1 MPALVTEPH
10 DFRHVFEQTYPQM
23 VAYAR
28 RRTATDADADD
39 VVAEVYTTAWRR
51 WSELDADREPLPWL
65 YAVAG
70 NVLRNHWRSA
80 RRRLRLV
87 DHIEAQPQ
95 PSSPPN
101 PADRQAAE
109 LREALEQLA
118 DEDRDVL
125 TLMAWEGLS
134 HAEIGEV
141 LGCSANAVGIRIH
154 RARQRLEAILD
165 PTSPDSVRTTDPD
178 LDQKEA

>member
-1 MPALVTEPH
+1 MTEQH
-10 DFRHVFEQTYPQM
+10 DFRQIFDETYPQL

-28 RRTATDADADD
+28 RRTASDADADD
-39 VVAEVYTTAWRR
+39 VVAEAYATAWRR
-51 WSELDADREPLPWL
+51 WSELEADRQPLPWL

-70 NVLRNHWRSA
+70 NVLRNHWRSTK
-80 RRRLRLV
+80 RRLRLV

-101 PADRQAAE
+101 PADRQGAE
-109 LREALEQLA
+109 LREAMEQLA
-118 DEDRDVL
+118 DDDREVL
-125 TLMAWEGLS
+125 TLMAWEGLT

-154 RARQRLEAILD
+154 RARHRLEAILD
-165 PTSPDSVRTTDPD
+165 SHPNDSDPA
-178 LDQKEA
+178 QKEA